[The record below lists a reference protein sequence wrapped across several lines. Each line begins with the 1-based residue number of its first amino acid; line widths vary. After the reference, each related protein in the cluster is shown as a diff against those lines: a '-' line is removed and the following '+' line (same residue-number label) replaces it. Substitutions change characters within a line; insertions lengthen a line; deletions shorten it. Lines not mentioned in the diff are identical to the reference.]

1 MGVKENQV
9 LIFSDYKFVEILDS
23 CSIDKKVVTL
33 LASRE
38 LWVGWD
44 KLT

>member
-1 MGVKENQV
+1 MGVKKNQV
-9 LIFSDYKFVEILDS
+9 LIFRLQVCRNLDS

-44 KLT
+44 KLA